1 MSLGWTAS
9 LESCGLSH
17 FLPAFWT
24 EFGPRGD
31 RFSAVGTR
39 RHGLCGRRYE
49 HGGSAVGAESGSLLN
64 TVSALGACDECCLG
78 LRGWLHLGVHHLGYE
93 DHSCSEARA
102 WRRADA

>member
-64 TVSALGACDECCLG
+64 TVS
-78 LRGWLHLGVHHLGYE
+78 HLGHAT
-93 DHSCSEARA
+93 SAA
-102 WRRADA
+102 WGCADGCIWAFITWGMRTIPAPKP